1 LCYNKNMC
9 SKESVNSRY
18 QPVTTALLYGAAL
31 LLIITLFAQPAYA
44 AAEVPSDFRL
54 VTSASGVKLYRKD
67 YKNGTPDFVQVINL
81 SLGAEIVPMHGKITE
96 TREGKGVYGGSDPRL
111 RSQALNKYWQDL
123 QGFSTDAFCVSN
135 GQFFYMLEYPTRLPF
150 PLRVDSQ
157 VVTDGYGLR
166 NYPNQKLLLLL
177 WPNKADIVYL
187 DKATLYGTSAPH
199 AIAGLTEDAR
209 KSPTKYVG
217 RTFVGVDDLDGDGA
231 AEIVLVFST
240 RSARQKDAA
249 SVLRSF
255 GADKVMM
262 LDGGGSAQ
270 LTCQGKAYVAS
281 ERPIPQAIGV
291 LAAPDEPLISE
302 QIIAGPTLSDP
313 TPTEIEV
320 QTNKDA
326 VLSENVPTTVEAV
339 DITAQQSEIPD
350 LSPIYSFDFQD
361 VVWVPAA
368 MAPVMAVVLI
378 LIVRQRLSV

>member
-1 LCYNKNMC
+1 MC

-44 AAEVPSDFRL
+44 AAEVPPDFRL
-54 VTSASGVKLYRKD
+54 VTSASGVQLYRKD

-111 RSQALNKYWQDL
+111 RSQPLNKYWQDL

-291 LAAPDEPLISE
+291 LAAPDEPLILE

-368 MAPVMAVVLI
+368 MAPVMALVLI